1 MYSKPRRCC
10 LGLLAS
16 VHSRSRNPKRREMHL
31 RWLRAKCCFEALEL
45 AFKNLSSSPTATS
58 RNPQASEF
66 HNTLN
71 SPILVRK
78 INFRICPFNKGSKK
92 VENF

>member
-1 MYSKPRRCC
+1 MYSKPRRDDGVAAWVSHPFIHEAETQKDVRCIFAGFV
-10 LGLLAS
+10 LNVVSKPLNWPSKISLL
-16 VHSRSRNPKRREMHL
+16 VLH
-31 RWLRAKCCFEALEL
+31 
-45 AFKNLSSSPTATS
+45 TATQ

-78 INFRICPFNKGSKK
+78 INFRICPFNKG
-92 VENF
+92 